1 MYCSN
6 CGANLDDDS
15 MFCPSCGT
23 PCTPEKETAQETA
36 VGMPVTESQTERA
49 EQKTIDV
56 LEERQRKVPVVPVHL
71 TGQEDERPLVQ
82 RKSTA
87 GNPYYVAEFAKIAAG
102 QKSKFNWAAFFLGP
116 FHQMYHG
123 SIKLF
128 KKTFLPYMV
137 AMFLVIVVG
146 QISALITLATF
157 SMEALISTIVTA
169 LLYLVLAVWA
179 CILFIFNGKK
189 YNQRLYEQVQGRAED
204 IPVRKKPALL
214 LFGIYVGILIILAEI
229 LIPVIGGK
237 MVMNA
242 WMEDLPIDNGGI
254 QADSSYFFTENS
266 ESSTDVSSDIWATKE
281 DEEFSVPTVDT
292 ELQLAY
298 TLDYE
303 DTMIYTNGVGSGTT
317 DGFDNVLIY
326 GDEAVT
332 VGELF
337 RTMLDSFA
345 WEQGESYDG
354 PAYNA
359 VGQINGDKLV
369 LCFSQLY
376 SANVSIA
383 SGALYQAHGDILP
396 MSQYDIANLMYNLYQ
411 EYHTQTGTQEISLIK
426 SIRGTW
432 ISDDGTVELTIDS
445 ETYGGNYYNIQYRQE
460 DMILISVTRNDGTID
475 DRWLEISNDTLVVHD
490 IEGRDSV
497 GNIVGIFSR
506 VK

>member
-1 MYCSN
+1 MFCTH
-6 CGANLDDDS
+6 CGAQIDEDS
-15 MFCPSCGT
+15 KFCPICGAACILE
-23 PCTPEKETAQETA
+23 PVSEEMHASKEITDVE
-36 VGMPVTESQTERA
+36 VSSNSQ
-49 EQKTIDV
+49 ISDDYS
-56 LEERQRKVPVVPVHL
+56 
-71 TGQEDERPLVQ
+71 DERIDILPDAGKAPALQPISVADTSHLQ
-82 RKSTA
+82 ST
-87 GNPYYVAEFAKIAAG
+87 YYTAEFAKIAAG

-116 FHQMYHG
+116 FHQLYHG
-123 SIKLF
+123 SIRLF
-128 KKTFLPYMV
+128 KKTFLPYMI
-137 AMFLVIVVG
+137 AMLVTMAVG
-146 QISALITLATF
+146 QISTLITLATF
-157 SMEALISTIVTA
+157 STGALILTIVTV
-169 LLYLVLAVWA
+169 LLYLITSVWA
-179 CILFIFNGKK
+179 LILFIFNGKK

-204 IPVRKKPALL
+204 IPVRKKPAIL
-214 LFGIYVGILIILAEI
+214 LFWIYAGILILTGI

-237 MVMNA
+237 MVANA
-242 WMEDLPIDNGGI
+242 WMEGLPIDNGGI
-254 QADSSYFFTENS
+254 QADSSYFFRENS
-266 ESSTDVSSDIWATKE
+266 ESSTDASSDIWATKE
-281 DEEFSVPTVDT
+281 DEEFSVPTVGT

-303 DTMIYTNGVGSGTT
+303 DTMIYTNGVGSETT

-383 SGALYQAHGDILP
+383 SGSLYQANGDILP

-411 EYHTQTGTQEISLIK
+411 EYHTQTGTQEISLLK

-445 ETYGGNYYNIQYRQE
+445 ETYGGNYYNVQYRQE

-475 DRWLEISNDTLVVHD
+475 DRWLEISNDSLVVYD